1 MKILK
6 TILDIIFPLFCVNC
20 SKRGISLCFDCLS
33 CAHFNE
39 KEVPNFIY
47 PIYDF
52 RDPIIRKAIWALKY
66 KNKKD
71 IANIFAKEIYS
82 YILEELSDLRALE
95 NFQDP
100 VLIPIPLSKT
110 REKERG
116 YNQTLLLA
124 KALISLDKNQSFK
137 LEENILVKIKETAHQ
152 ARLKNKKAR
161 LENLVGTFEVRDIE
175 KIKNH
180 NIILLDDVV
189 TTGATLSEAKKILRK
204 AGARKIIA
212 FSIAH

>member
-20 SKRGISLCFDCLS
+20 SKKGSSLCESCLYK
-33 CAHFNE
+33 AHFNE

-71 IANIFAKEIYS
+71 VASIFAESLYGNI
-82 YILEELSDLRALE
+82 IEELSDLEKLE
-95 NFQDP
+95 NFTDP
-100 VLIPIPLSKT
+100 ILIPVPISKT
-110 REKERG
+110 RLKERG
-116 YNQTLLLA
+116 YNQTLILA
-124 KALISLDKNQSFK
+124 KALVELDKNQSFK

-152 ARLKNKKAR
+152 ARLKNKKER
-161 LENLVGTFEVRDIE
+161 LENLLGTFEVKNIE
-175 KIKNH
+175 KIKNK

-189 TTGATLSEAKKILRK
+189 TTGATITEARKILRK
-204 AGARKIIA
+204 AGAKKIIA

>member
-20 SKRGISLCFDCLS
+20 SKKGASLCESCLYK
-33 CAHFNE
+33 AHFNE

-71 IANIFAKEIYS
+71 IAEIFAENIYS
-82 YILEELSDLRALE
+82 HIIEELSDLKRLE
-95 NFQDP
+95 NFSDP
-100 VLIPIPLSKT
+100 ILVPIPISQK
-110 REKERG
+110 RKKERN
-116 YNQTLLLA
+116 YNQSLLIA
-124 KALISLDKNQSFK
+124 KALVSLDKNQNFI
-137 LEENILVKIKETAHQ
+137 LEEDILIKIKETEHQ
-152 ARLKNKKAR
+152 ARLKNKKER
-161 LENLVGTFEVRDIE
+161 LENLVNTFKVKNTE
-175 KIKNH
+175 KIKKR
-180 NIILLDDVV
+180 NIILIDDVV
-189 TTGATLSEAKKILRK
+189 TTGATITEAKKVLRK
-204 AGARKIIA
+204 SGAKKIIA

>member
-6 TILDIIFPLFCVNC
+6 TILDIVFPLYCVNC
-20 SKRGISLCFDCLS
+20 AKAGSSLCTNCLAK
-33 CAHFNE
+33 AHFNE

-52 RDPIIRKAIWALKY
+52 RDPIIRKGIWALKY

-71 IANIFAKEIYS
+71 VANIFAKEIYT
-82 YILEELSDLRALE
+82 YILEELSDLKLLE
-95 NFQDP
+95 NFQNP
-100 VLIPIPLSKT
+100 LLIPIPISKT
-110 REKERG
+110 RLKERG

-124 KALISLDKNQSFK
+124 KALVHLNNNQNFK
-137 LEENILVKIKETAHQ
+137 LEENILLKIKETLHQ

-161 LENLVGTFEVRDIE
+161 LENLLGTFEVINIE
-175 KIKNH
+175 KIQNR
-180 NIILLDDVV
+180 NIILIDDVV
-189 TTGATLSEAKKILRK
+189 TTGATLTEAKKVLRK
-204 AGARKIIA
+204 AGAKKIIA